1 MSDTEA
7 QADAPEEQAPEATG
21 SEPKAPTP
29 KTDKESKSQ
38 PKAESKSDSEPKAK
52 DESGPAPWAKDLSDR
67 GLDDPRIDEYLRDV
81 WQPRM
86 TQFEQQVAEWSDMFG
101 GDMEKAAIMAG
112 LAEALEADPEGTY
125 SQMGELLGIVAGEPA
140 PDAPDSEA
148 LADGEMP
155 DEDGGEPDEYRQW
168 VMDKMAQEQEAQ
180 QDEAYEAL
188 LGELEEAH
196 PGFDRELFHAA
207 IVAFEGD
214 PEMALEWYMKYHRA
228 PEPEAS
234 PDGPAPLGE
243 GDVTPPEQ
251 AEYSNIGDAIA
262 DFMSQDKTAK
272 SR

>member
-1 MSDTEA
+1 MSETEA
-7 QADAPEEQAPEATG
+7 QADVPEEEAPEATG
-21 SEPKAPTP
+21 GNAKEPTP
-29 KTDKESKSQ
+29 KTDKGSKSQ
-38 PKAESKSDSEPKAK
+38 PSSESKSGSGAK
-52 DESGPAPWAKDLSDR
+52 DDSGPAPWAKDLADR
-67 GLDDPRIDEYLRDV
+67 GLDDPRVDEYLRDV

-86 TQFEQQVAEWSDMFG
+86 TQFEQQVSEWSDMFG

-125 SQMGELLGIVAGEPA
+125 SQMGELLGIVAGEGA
-140 PDAPDSEA
+140 PDAPDSEYS
-148 LADGEMP
+148 
-155 DEDGGEPDEYRQW
+155 DEPGSEDEHPDEYRQW
-168 VMDKMAQEQEAQ
+168 VMEKMAQEQEAQ

-188 LGELEEAH
+188 LSELEGAH

-234 PDGPAPLGE
+234 PDGPGPLGE

-251 AEYSNIGDAIA
+251 KQYSGIGDAIA
-262 DFMSQDKTAK
+262 DFMSEDRTAK